1 MACRRAPQMKGSSLG
16 TKITEEADLGLKI
29 GHSKAFL
36 KSEDVGQ
43 TLDLSIRGS
52 RRELYIKLANMFDT
66 KRAKMLNNAL
76 YQDEKLFWNFWKDEI
91 VNILRYLGGSV
102 KKYSDYKEVCLS
114 YLGVLKQFNKRTSL
128 YFVLYLEADWA

>member
-1 MACRRAPQMKGSSLG
+1 
-16 TKITEEADLGLKI
+16 
-29 GHSKAFL
+29 
-36 KSEDVGQ
+36 
-43 TLDLSIRGS
+43 
-52 RRELYIKLANMFDT
+52 MFDT

-102 KKYSDYKEVCLS
+102 KKYSDYKEFCLS